1 MKKSLFVINVIIA
14 LMASDCVLG
23 QTDYIEEGCVST
35 YYGFDIPVS
44 NGDPDQ
50 IYDSRNGSKLSPHDT
65 IKMLMIFVE
74 LEYSNSSLDPSIQW
88 SNSNYW
94 IQGHLPIWADTL
106 LSSDN
111 PVGLSQKTITKYFQ
125 LASSNDH
132 IVLGDYLI
140 APTNN
145 GVFSINTD
153 DGDVTDLLDDIVQI
167 INSTV
172 HNNIVLG
179 NSIFSIN
186 DFDRW
191 TPNGLGLE
199 KTKAGNGKWDYVV
212 FLIRNATT
220 PENKTGRCAVPS
232 LPLLGHE
239 VDAGALICAGNIN
252 TPTHIIRHEYAHML
266 LGGND
271 FHTCGGGKADSHNYW
286 IPQTGG
292 WALLG
297 LYESSLMCWNAWD
310 RYRLGWYDPNNAY
323 DISARAADGTTEV
336 NGDIDSNSSNNVFVL
351 RDFVTTGDA
360 LRIKL
365 PFIDTI
371 NEYQEWIWLE
381 NHQGVANNNVV
392 FDQWQYQG
400 YNECVDSLVPGI
412 MAYVQINS
420 NTRTSTDY
428 KKIYSQFADYLNPI
442 MANGLWDRFFPVYTV
457 GNECVSSANV
467 RPFIREHENPLTGGS
482 DQSHYTYDING
493 DDNIRYDDQLNNWVE
508 YDGNNYF
515 KNLFQ
520 LGHGS
525 HSFTL
530 HGNNKIG
537 ISTNPS
543 SASLINMV
551 GQEQQATHAKNL
563 RTTYLNGISIEI
575 LEQDVN
581 GNIKVR
587 VRFDDV
593 DVDNDVRWCSDSIVL
608 NEIPTTSG
616 YSLNVKPGKT
626 ILLAQG
632 LTATRMTDPITFFNQ
647 KVFAS
652 PTTFTIQPDVSIHL
666 DTTAR
671 IVLDSLSN
679 SKIHFS
685 ERSSCVVENNAAIVV
700 KSGTIF
706 QMDDCSTLTIRGMGK
721 LIVENGAELRISN
734 HVFFDLA
741 NGAQNIVLGND
752 VTIPEGYANPLAL
765 ISPEIGNT
773 QINGLVVWNGYN
785 KIVRGVITV
794 NNGATLKLVSS
805 FLRFEDDHCGII
817 VDRGGKLIVDG
828 STLTA
833 VCHNTDNMWKGIEV
847 WGNTSQHQFSVNNDY
862 LQGCLELKNGA
873 IIENAI
879 CAVKLDRTNYR
890 CYTGGIIHATDAVFR
905 NNAMAV
911 DAPHSYTN
919 INPVSG
925 AEEYYNGKFE
935 NCTFTINDDYPGT
948 ETFNK
953 HVNMSS
959 VNGITFK
966 GCVFDVNQNITGVSP
981 ECMGICANNAGFK
994 VIANCQD
1001 GIILPCPDYGLIRS
1015 TFTNFYNGIYSSFIG
1030 SNSRSLRVENAVFA
1044 NNTIGIYADNIGF
1057 ATIVGNEFNI
1067 PDIAECNYGIYAN
1080 NIMDFC
1086 IEENAF
1092 SNESDNCS
1100 NDILGIGIF
1109 NSASVNDIYLNTLTN
1124 LTCGNLACG
1133 VNNITLG
1140 NNVFAGLTYTCNHN
1154 VGNDGDFCVL
1164 RQNHH
1169 GGIDMSQGSELLPA
1183 GNTFSGSIYHFYND
1197 GDYDIYYYHNSTNA
1211 YEIPDP
1217 TKTKHVNLRPVTY
1230 FNACNSHYGRD
1241 GGGVLKSPKEI
1252 AELEKIYKTSDDPR
1266 ERYRA
1271 AGDIVRS
1278 YIHDTVV
1285 NYAELRTWLGNMH
1298 NINADRMIVA
1308 SFIQEGDFANALKLA
1323 SALPAVYGLQ
1333 GNGLTDHNDY
1343 MRLLYLYQNLY
1354 NSNRTIFEMTSVEST
1369 MVDDIAQNGVGNSKS
1384 IARAIVREVSGR
1396 DAETNYCST
1405 LPSQIIRS
1413 SADYVDNP
1421 IENTDFTVSVSPS
1434 PASSWATFEY
1444 HLPNNLSKA
1453 TITIINSLGVRVLEF
1468 DINDNKGNKTI
1479 DLRNMTTGVYSYMVK
1494 CGDYVKTGRL
1504 VITK

>member
-1 MKKSLFVINVIIA
+1 M
-14 LMASDCVLG
+14 
-23 QTDYIEEGCVST
+23 
-35 YYGFDIPVS
+35 
-44 NGDPDQ
+44 
-50 IYDSRNGSKLSPHDT
+50 
-65 IKMLMIFVE
+65 
-74 LEYSNSSLDPSIQW
+74 
-88 SNSNYW
+88 
-94 IQGHLPIWADTL
+94 
-106 LSSDN
+106 
-111 PVGLSQKTITKYFQ
+111 
-125 LASSNDH
+125 
-132 IVLGDYLI
+132 
-140 APTNN
+140 
-145 GVFSINTD
+145 
-153 DGDVTDLLDDIVQI
+153 
-167 INSTV
+167 
-172 HNNIVLG
+172 
-179 NSIFSIN
+179 
-186 DFDRW
+186 
-191 TPNGLGLE
+191 
-199 KTKAGNGKWDYVV
+199 

-593 DVDNDVRWCSDSIVL
+593 DIDSDVRWCSDSIVL

-626 ILLAQG
+626 LLLAQG
-632 LTATRMTDPITFFNQ
+632 LTATRMTDPITFNDQ

-652 PTTFTIQPDVSIHL
+652 PTTFTIKPDVSIHL

-685 ERSSCVVENNAAIVV
+685 ERSSCVIENNAAIVV
-700 KSGTIF
+700 KSGTVF

-734 HVFFDLA
+734 HAFFDFA
-741 NGAQNIVLGND
+741 NGTQNIVLGNN
-752 VTIPEGYANPLAL
+752 VTIHEGYANPLAL
-765 ISPEIGNT
+765 ISPEIGIT

-890 CYTGGIIHATDAVFR
+890 SYTGGIIHATDAVFR

-925 AEEYYNGKFE
+925 AEEDYNGKFE

-1015 TFTNFYNGIYSSFIG
+1015 TFTNFYNGIYSSNIG
-1030 SNSRSLRVENAVFA
+1030 VNPRSFRVENAIFT
-1044 NNTIGIYADNIGF
+1044 NNTIGIFADNTGF
-1057 ATIVGNEFNI
+1057 ATIVGNEF
-1067 PDIAECNYGIYAN
+1067 DIKNRDECNYGIYAN
-1080 NIMDFC
+1080 NITDFC
-1086 IEENAF
+1086 IEENSF
-1092 SNESDNCS
+1092 TNNYDNTGSD
-1100 NDILGIGIF
+1100 LYGIGIF
-1109 NSASVNDIYLNTLTN
+1109 NSESINDIYLNSFDN
-1124 LTCGNLACG
+1124 LTCGNLAFG
-1133 VNNITLG
+1133 VNHVPYG
-1140 NNVFAGLTYTCNHN
+1140 NNRFDGLTYNCNDN
-1154 VGNDGDFCVL
+1154 FGNDIDFCVL
-1164 RQNHH
+1164 KDHGT
-1169 GGIDMSQGSELLPA
+1169 GGIDTIQGSATSPA
-1183 GNTFSGSIYHFYND
+1183 GNTFTGSVYHFYND

-1230 FNACNSHYGRD
+1230 FNACNSHYGHD
-1241 GGGVLKSPKEI
+1241 GGGVLKSPEEI

-1453 TITIINSLGVRVLEF
+1453 TITIINSLGVKVLEF

-1479 DLRNMTTGVYSYMVK
+1479 DLRDMTTGVYLYVVK
-1494 CGDYVKTGRL
+1494 CGDNVKTGRL